1 MSEGDTRIRAG
12 QTAIDGFNIVE
23 RLYRHTYQVLMA
35 LKDKLKDELNLRVES
50 PFYNSSIA
58 TSDPASWI
66 FRFRGLYLAASKM
79 SLEEYGKLKAPLLF
93 LQASLHNSN
102 SIEPLLRYG
111 VIEKILNMS
120 AWKNIRFDD
129 YFRMIMAEL
138 HADPNPDPIR
148 ASHCEA
154 VVHFDEK
161 PLLDIREDSEVVD
174 LAREIGERYGELML
188 K

>member
-1 MSEGDTRIRAG
+1 
-12 QTAIDGFNIVE
+12 
-23 RLYRHTYQVLMA
+23 
-35 LKDKLKDELNLRVES
+35 
-50 PFYNSSIA
+50 
-58 TSDPASWI
+58 
-66 FRFRGLYLAASKM
+66 
-79 SLEEYGKLKAPLLF
+79 
-93 LQASLHNSN
+93 
-102 SIEPLLRYG
+102 
-111 VIEKILNMS
+111 
-120 AWKNIRFDD
+120 
-129 YFRMIMAEL
+129 MIMAEL